1 MKAKGCKNPVFFFFK
16 HSMAGLIEHG
26 VSGATPRAL
35 NLLVFIGICYGGGLG
50 HKVEARVNGSAGL
63 R

>member
-1 MKAKGCKNPVFFFFK
+1 
-16 HSMAGLIEHG
+16 MAGLIEHG
-26 VSGATPRAL
+26 VSGATEHR
-35 NLLVFIGICYGGGLG
+35 ICWFFLPFARVVGGGRGG